1 MNYAGHVSCRATVG
15 ARIRPPWSHS
25 LGLYR
30 ARQLAQIAINLWAD
44 LCRRSA
50 LASKIYRSAMTAAPK
65 LAHGHRHLSLECPL
79 SFGQCPLSFVRS
91 CVGSGLAF
99 VSGIQFL
106 VFCCSG
112 VLMSWRSCVLVWMAR
127 GRHPFSGSF
136 LHEWPSSRQTGG
148 SVETCG
154 QDMGCVRMCADLIIL
169 AARLDAFLCDFCRKL
184 ISSRHVCTHHQH
196 SLPIVCAVWTWVWVS
211 VQTVFAPYLRL
222 ILYE

>member
-1 MNYAGHVSCRATVG
+1 MSPLGIGLQNLSQRDDSCAQVSPRPQASL
-15 ARIRPPWSHS
+15 ARMSAVLWSV
-25 LGLYR
+25 
-30 ARQLAQIAINLWAD
+30 
-44 LCRRSA
+44 
-50 LASKIYRSAMTAAPK
+50 
-65 LAHGHRHLSLECPL
+65 
-79 SFGQCPLSFVRS
+79 SFVLCPFMRWQWAGV
-91 CVGSGLAF
+91 CQRL
-99 VSGIQFL
+99 QFL

-112 VLMSWRSCVLVWMAR
+112 VLISWRSCVLVWMAR

-211 VQTVFAPYLRL
+211 VQTLFAPYLRL

>member
-1 MNYAGHVSCRATVG
+1 MNYGGHVSCRATVG

-99 VSGIQFL
+99 VSGYNFWY
-106 VFCCSG
+106 SA
-112 VLMSWRSCVLVWMAR
+112 VLV
-127 GRHPFSGSF
+127 
-136 LHEWPSSRQTGG
+136 
-148 SVETCG
+148 C
-154 QDMGCVRMCADLIIL
+154 
-169 AARLDAFLCDFCRKL
+169 
-184 ISSRHVCTHHQH
+184 
-196 SLPIVCAVWTWVWVS
+196 
-211 VQTVFAPYLRL
+211 
-222 ILYE
+222 